1 MGMKRERDSAM
12 VRAVAELTAAIN
24 RLNDKVDRCND
35 MCEGILDEVVPLGL
49 AIDAITAEAPTTMD

>member
-49 AIDAITAEAPTTMD
+49 AIDAITAEAQVSLD

>member
-1 MGMKRERDSAM
+1 MKRERNASL

-49 AIDAITAEAPTTMD
+49 AIDTITAEDPLTMD

>member
-1 MGMKRERDSAM
+1 MGMKREREAAI
-12 VRAVAELTAAIN
+12 VRAVAELTAAVN

-49 AIDAITAEAPTTMD
+49 AIDTITAEAPLTMD

>member
-1 MGMKRERDSAM
+1 MKREREAAM

-24 RLNDKVDRCND
+24 RLNEKVDRCND

-49 AIDAITAEAPTTMD
+49 ALDTITAEAQGTMD

>member
-1 MGMKRERDSAM
+1 MKRERDSAM

-49 AIDAITAEAPTTMD
+49 AIDTITAEAQVTMD

>member
-1 MGMKRERDSAM
+1 MGMKRERNAAM

-49 AIDAITAEAPTTMD
+49 AIDTITAEAPLTMD

>member
-1 MGMKRERDSAM
+1 MKRERDAAI

-49 AIDAITAEAPTTMD
+49 ALDTITADAPLTMD

>member
-12 VRAVAELTAAIN
+12 VRAVAELTEAIN

-49 AIDAITAEAPTTMD
+49 AIDAITAEAQVSLD

>member
-49 AIDAITAEAPTTMD
+49 ALDAITAEAPVTMD

>member
-12 VRAVAELTAAIN
+12 VRAVAELTAANN

-49 AIDAITAEAPTTMD
+49 ALDAISAEAPATID

>member
-1 MGMKRERDSAM
+1 MKRDRESAM

-49 AIDAITAEAPTTMD
+49 AIDTITAEAQVTMD

>member
-1 MGMKRERDSAM
+1 MKRERDSAI

-49 AIDAITAEAPTTMD
+49 AIDAITAEAPLTMD

>member
-1 MGMKRERDSAM
+1 MKRERDSDM

-35 MCEGILDEVVPLGL
+35 MCEGIWDEVGPLGL
-49 AIDAITAEAPTTMD
+49 AIDAITAEAPLTMD

>member
-1 MGMKRERDSAM
+1 MKRERDAAI

-49 AIDAITAEAPTTMD
+49 AIDTITAEAQVTMD

>member
-49 AIDAITAEAPTTMD
+49 ALDAISAEAPATID

>member
-1 MGMKRERDSAM
+1 MKREREAAM

-49 AIDAITAEAPTTMD
+49 AIDTLTAEAQVSLD

>member
-1 MGMKRERDSAM
+1 MGMKRERDSAI

-49 AIDAITAEAPTTMD
+49 AIDAITAEAPLTMD

>member
-1 MGMKRERDSAM
+1 MKRERDSDM

-49 AIDAITAEAPTTMD
+49 AIDAITAEAPLTMD